1 MLSSLL
7 HVLGRSFGI
16 LMGWRRTHRPGD
28 LTARIFI
35 EHDRVLARMAAKL
48 SAPKIL
54 LSPKLKS
61 IKSSALASRPAR
73 VAVRAERIEL
83 ISHRAVARIARTNAV
98 IAKRDARRVVWLDI
112 SRNSHPISKTA
123 PGSGSAA
130 ANVSNIVALHYLAPV
145 AKALKLKA
153 A

>member
-35 EHDRVLARMAAKL
+35 EHDRVLARLAANL
-48 SAPKIL
+48 NVPKIRKTSNL
-54 LSPKLKS
+54 LSINS
-61 IKSSALASRPAR
+61 NALASRASR

-83 ISHRAVARIARTNAV
+83 IAHPAVGRIARTNIV
-98 IAKRDARRVVWLDI
+98 IAKRDMRRVVWLDK

-130 ANVSNIVALHYLAPV
+130 ANVSNIVAMHYLAPAV
-145 AKALKLKA
+145 KTPKLKA